1 MLQNY
6 LKIAWRN
13 LRKHKFYSF
22 LNIFGLSLG
31 LASCLLITLYVV
43 DELSYDRS
51 FDHAERIYR
60 VNSDIRFGGADLNL
74 AVAPDPLAFTLKKD
88 YPQIEQVVRIRESG
102 SMLVRRAEVSENL
115 KEDHVVYTDSTFFK
129 VFSLPLLMG
138 DPEKALKD
146 PHTVVIS
153 KHDAAKYFGN
163 ENPIGK
169 PLLVDNKE
177 TYTVTGVMQNVPSR
191 SHMRDVNML
200 LSMSSYEDSR
210 RNDWGSHNY
219 NTYLLLRE
227 GVDPKQFE
235 KNFETVLRKYTDKW
249 LRGFLGASLDE
260 VRKSGNYL
268 HYTLIPLTDIHLL
281 SDRTAEINANGN
293 IQYVYIFAIV
303 AVFLLAIAC
312 VNFMNLAT
320 ARSANRAK
328 EVGVRKALG
337 SERSALVNQFLTES
351 VMLSFFSLA
360 LAIVMAY
367 FSLPFFNNLASKQ
380 IAFPIANV
388 WFWLVVLLTGGIV
401 GVLAGSYPAFFLSAF
416 TPLKVLKNTIN
427 LQGKRSGFLR
437 NALVVFQ
444 FVISVMLIVGT
455 GVIYRQL
462 NYIQTKKLGFNKDQM
477 LIVNDA
483 YALENQI
490 NAFKDQVLQIPNV
503 KRGTVTSFLPTP
515 SNRTDHTFFPAGQM
529 QQDKGINMQ
538 KWAVDLDFVGTLGLE
553 MKTGRAFQQDFPSDS
568 TGIIINESA
577 AKVLG
582 YKDPIGKKIF
592 GFEDAALTQKVT
604 YTIIGVVKNFHF
616 ESLRKNI
623 GALSL
628 VLYKSSGSVVFRLN
642 GGDAV
647 RTVGQVEALWKKMA
661 PGQPFNYRFM
671 DQDFENVYR
680 SEQRVGQIFIT
691 FATIS
696 IIIGCLGLFGLS
708 AYTAERRT
716 KEIGVRKVLGASVS
730 NIVALLSKDFLT
742 LILIAI
748 AIGSP
753 IAWFAM
759 NSWLSDFAYH
769 IDISWWMIASAGLL
783 AIVIALLTVSFQ
795 SIKAALMNPVKSLK
809 SE

>member
-1 MLQNY
+1 MLKNY

-51 FDHAERIYR
+51 FDHADRIYR
-60 VNSDIRFGGADLNL
+60 INADIRFGGADMSL

-88 YPQIEQVVRIRESG
+88 YPQVEQVVRMRENG
-102 SMLVRRAEVSENL
+102 SQLVRQASSNENL
-115 KEDHVVYTDSTFFK
+115 REDHVFFVDSTFFQ
-129 VFSLPLLMG
+129 VFSLPLLQG
-138 DPEKALKD
+138 DRKTALRN

-153 KHDAAKYFGN
+153 ETASRKYFGDA
-163 ENPIGK
+163 NPIGK
-169 PLLVDNKE
+169 ALIIDNGT
-177 TYTVTGVMQNVPSR
+177 TYTVTGVMQDMPAR
-191 SHMRDVNML
+191 SHMRDVNMM
-200 LSMSSYEDSR
+200 LSMSSTDESR
-210 RNDWGSHNY
+210 ANAWGSHNF
-219 NTYLLLRE
+219 NTYILLRQ
-227 GVDPKQFE
+227 GVDAKAFE
-235 KNFETVLRKYTDKW
+235 RNFETVLQKYTSKW
-249 LRGFLGASLDE
+249 IKSFLGASLDE

-268 HYTLIPLTDIHLL
+268 VYTLMPLQDIHLH

-293 IQYVYIFAIV
+293 VQYVYIFALV
-303 AVFLLAIAC
+303 ALFLLAIAC

-337 SERSALVNQFLTES
+337 SERSALVSQFLTES

-360 LAIVMAY
+360 LAILLAY
-367 FSLPFFNNLASKQ
+367 LALPLFNNLASKQ
-380 IAFPIANV
+380 IQFPVTNG
-388 WFWLVVLLTGGIV
+388 WFWTILLLTGVAV

-416 TPLKVLKNTIN
+416 KPLKVLKNTIE
-427 LQGKRSGFLR
+427 LEGRASGFLR
-437 NALVVFQ
+437 NGLVVFQ

-483 YALENQI
+483 YALNNQVK
-490 NAFKDQVLQIPNV
+490 AFKEQVLQFPNV
-503 KRGTVTSFLPTP
+503 ESATITSFLPTP
-515 SNRTDHTFFPAGQM
+515 SARTDHTFFPVGEM
-529 QQDKGINMQ
+529 SQDKGINMQ
-538 KWAVDLDFVGTLGLE
+538 KWAVDYDFVKTMGLQIAS
-553 MKTGRAFQQDFPSDS
+553 GRAFQEDFPSDS
-568 TGIIINESA
+568 TGIVINEAA

-582 YKDPIGKKIF
+582 YPNPIGQKIF
-592 GFEDAALTQKVT
+592 GYEDAGLTKRVD

-628 VLYKSSGSVVFRLN
+628 ILYKSSGSVVFRMK
-642 GGDAV
+642 GGDAPQ
-647 RTVGQVEALWKKMA
+647 TVAQVESLWKKMA

-671 DQDFENVYR
+671 DQDFDNVYR

-691 FATIS
+691 FAVIS

-716 KEIGVRKVLGASVS
+716 KEIGVRKVLGASVA
-730 NIVALLSKDFLT
+730 NIVTLLSTEFIK
-742 LILIAI
+742 LIVVAI
-748 AIGSP
+748 AIGCP
-753 IAWFAM
+753 IAWFGM
-759 NSWLSDFAYH
+759 NHWLSDFAYH
-769 IDISWWMIASAGLL
+769 VDLAWWMFAGAGLL
-783 AIVIALLTVSFQ
+783 AIFIALLTVSFQ
-795 SIKAALMNPVKSLK
+795 SVKAALMNPVKSLK
-809 SE
+809 SD

>member
-1 MLQNY
+1 MLKNY

-51 FDHAERIYR
+51 FANAERIYR
-60 VNSDIRFGGADLNL
+60 VNADIRFGGADMSL

-88 YPQIEQVVRIRESG
+88 YPQIEQVVRLRENG
-102 SMLVRRAEVSENL
+102 SQLVRRADATENL
-115 KEDHVVYTDSTFFK
+115 KEDRVFFADSTFFE
-129 VFSLPLLMG
+129 VFSLPMLQG
-138 DPEKALKD
+138 DRHSALRN
-146 PHTVVIS
+146 PNSVVIS
-153 KHDAAKYFGN
+153 ETDARKYFG
-163 ENPIGK
+163 ETNPMGK
-169 PLLVDNKE
+169 ALMIDNNT
-177 TYTVTGVMQNVPSR
+177 TYTVTGVMQDIPAQ
-191 SHMRDVNML
+191 SHMRDVHML
-200 LSMSSYEDSR
+200 LSMSSTDESR
-210 RNDWGSHNY
+210 MNAWGSHNF
-219 NTYLLLRE
+219 NTYILFRE
-227 GVDPKQFE
+227 GINAQDFE
-235 KNFETVLRKYTDKW
+235 KNFETILQKYTSKW
-249 LRGFLGASLDE
+249 IQSFLGSSLEE

-268 HYTLIPLTDIHLL
+268 VYTLMPLTDIHLQ
-281 SDRTAEINANGN
+281 SDRTAEVNANGN
-293 IQYVYIFAIV
+293 IQYVYIFALV
-303 AVFLLAIAC
+303 AIFLLAIAC

-337 SERSALVNQFLTES
+337 SERSALVSQFLTES
-351 VMLSFFSLA
+351 VLLSFFSLA

-367 FSLPFFNNLASKQ
+367 LALPLFNNLASKQ
-380 IAFPIANV
+380 IVFPVANL
-388 WFWLVVLLTGGIV
+388 WFWLVLLLTAGVV

-416 TPLKVLKNTIN
+416 QPLKVLKNTIH
-427 LQGKRSGFLR
+427 LEGRGSGYLR

-483 YALENQI
+483 YALNNQVK
-490 NAFKDQVLQIPNV
+490 AFKEQVMRLPNV
-503 KRGTVTSFLPTP
+503 ASATVTSFLPTP
-515 SNRTDHTFFPAGQM
+515 SSRTDHTFFPVGQM

-538 KWAVDLDFVGTLGLE
+538 KWAVDYDFV
-553 MKTGRAFQQDFPSDS
+553 KTMELQIASGRAFEEAFPSDS
-568 TGIIINESA
+568 TGIVINEAA

-582 YKDPIGKKIF
+582 YKDPVGKKIF
-592 GFEDAALTQKVT
+592 GYEDAALTKRVD

-628 VLYKSSGSVVFRLN
+628 ILYKSSGSVVFRMK
-642 GGDAV
+642 GGDAPQ
-647 RTVGQVEALWKKMA
+647 TVAQVEALWKQMA

-671 DQDFENVYR
+671 DQDFDNVYR

-691 FATIS
+691 FAAIS
-696 IIIGCLGLFGLS
+696 IMIGCLGLFGLS
-708 AYTAERRT
+708 AFTAERRT
-716 KEIGVRKVLGASVS
+716 KEIGVRKVLGASVV
-730 NIVALLSKDFLT
+730 NIVALLSKEFIK
-742 LILIAI
+742 LIIIAI
-748 AIGSP
+748 LIGSP
-753 IAWFAM
+753 IAWFGM
-759 NSWLSDFAYH
+759 NHWLSDFAYH
-769 IDISWWMIASAGLL
+769 VDLAWWMFAAAGLL
-783 AIVIALLTVSFQ
+783 AVVIALLTVSFQ
-795 SIKAALMNPVKSLK
+795 SVKAALMNPVRSLK

>member
-51 FDHAERIYR
+51 FTNADRIYR
-60 VNSDIRFGGADLNL
+60 VNADIRFGGADMSL
-74 AVAPDPLAFTLKKD
+74 AVAPDPLAFTMKKD
-88 YPQIEQVVRIRESG
+88 YPQIEQVVRMRENG
-102 SMLVRRAEVSENL
+102 SQLVRRADAIENL
-115 KEDHVVYTDSTFFK
+115 KEDHVFYVDSTFFK
-129 VFSLPLLMG
+129 VFSVPLLQG
-138 DPEKALKD
+138 DASSALRN
-146 PHTVVIS
+146 PFTVVIS
-153 KHDAAKYFGN
+153 ATDAKKYFGN
-163 ENPIGK
+163 ANPMGK
-169 PLLVDNKE
+169 PLTLDNSV
-177 TYTVTGVMQNVPSR
+177 TYTVTGVMQDIPEQ
-191 SHMRDVNML
+191 SHMRNVNML
-200 LSMSSYEDSR
+200 LSMSSTEESR
-210 RNDWGSHNY
+210 RNTWGSHNF
-219 NTYLLLRE
+219 NTYLLFRE
-227 GVDPKQFE
+227 GTDAKQFE
-235 KNFETVLRKYTDKW
+235 KNFETVLQKYVSEWIK
-249 LRGFLGASLDE
+249 GFMGSSLDE

-268 HYTLIPLTDIHLL
+268 VYTLMPLKDIHLH

-293 IQYVYIFAIV
+293 IQYVYIFAVV

-337 SERSALVNQFLTES
+337 SERSSLVGQFLTES

-360 LAIVMAY
+360 LAILIAY
-367 FSLPFFNNLASKQ
+367 LSLPLFNNLASKQ
-380 IAFPIANV
+380 IAFPVANV
-388 WFWLVVLLTGGIV
+388 WFWLLLLSTGGIV
-401 GVLAGSYPAFFLSAF
+401 GVLAGSYPAFFLSSF
-416 TPLKVLKNTIN
+416 KPLKVLKNSIE
-427 LQGKRSGFLR
+427 LQGKGGYLR

-462 NYIQTKKLGFNKDQM
+462 NYIQTKKLGFDKDQM

-483 YALENQI
+483 YALDKQVK
-490 NAFKDQVLQIPNV
+490 AFKEEVLNLPNV
-503 KRGTVTSFLPTP
+503 ENGTVTSFLPTP
-515 SNRTDHTFFPAGQM
+515 SSRTDHTFFPVGQM

-538 KWAVDLDFVGTLGLE
+538 KWAVDFDFVKTMGLE
-553 MKTGRAFQQDFPSDS
+553 MASGRAFQDSFPSDS
-568 TGIIINESA
+568 TGIVINEAA

-582 YKDPIGKKIF
+582 YADPVGKKIF
-592 GFEDAALTQKVT
+592 GYEDAEFKKRVD

-628 VLYKSSGSVVFRLN
+628 ILYKSSGSVVFRMK
-642 GGDAV
+642 GGDIA
-647 RTVGQVEALWKKMA
+647 RTVDQVEGLWKKMA

-671 DQDFENVYR
+671 DQDFDNVYR
-680 SEQRVGQIFIT
+680 SEQRIGQIFIT
-691 FATIS
+691 FAAIS

-708 AYTAERRT
+708 AFTAERRT
-716 KEIGVRKVLGASVS
+716 KEIGVRKVLGASVT
-730 NIVALLSKDFLT
+730 NIVALLSKEFLK
-742 LILIAI
+742 LIVIAI
-748 AIGSP
+748 VIGSP
-753 IAWFAM
+753 IAWFGM
-759 NSWLSDFAYH
+759 NYWLSDFAYH
-769 IDISWWMIASAGLL
+769 VDLAWWMFVAAGML

-795 SIKAALMNPVKSLK
+795 SVKAALMNPVKSLK

>member
-1 MLQNY
+1 MLKNY

-51 FDHAERIYR
+51 FANADRIFR
-60 VNSDIRFGGADLNL
+60 VNADIRFGGADMSL

-88 YPQIEQVVRIRESG
+88 YPQVEEVVRLRENG
-102 SMLVRRAEVSENL
+102 SQLVRRPDATENL
-115 KEDHVVYTDSTFFK
+115 KEERVLYADSTFFK
-129 VFSLPLLMG
+129 VFSVPMLEG
-138 DPEKALKD
+138 DPYTALRN
-146 PHTVVIS
+146 PQSVVIS
-153 KHDAAKYFGN
+153 ETDARKYFGDASAM
-163 ENPIGK
+163 GK
-169 PLLVDNKE
+169 PLLVDNSS
-177 TYTVTGVMQNVPSR
+177 TYTVTGVMADIPAR
-191 SHMRDVNML
+191 SHLRDVNML

-210 RNDWGSHNY
+210 RNDWGSHNF
-219 NTYLLLRE
+219 NTYILFRE
-227 GVDPKQFE
+227 GVNARQFE
-235 KNFETVLRKYTDKW
+235 QNFETVLQKYTAKW
-249 LRGFLGASLDE
+249 LKGFLGATLEE

-268 HYTLIPLTDIHLL
+268 NYTLIPLTDVHLH
-281 SDRTAEINANGN
+281 SDRTAEVNANGN
-293 IQYVYIFAIV
+293 IQYVYIFAVV

-337 SERSALVNQFLTES
+337 SERSALVGQFLTES

-360 LAIVMAY
+360 LAIFMAY
-367 FSLPFFNNLASKQ
+367 LALPLFNNLASKL
-380 IAFPIANV
+380 IEFPVANG
-388 WFWLVVLLTGGIV
+388 WFWLAVLLTGGMV
-401 GVLAGSYPAFFLSAF
+401 GLMAGSYPAFFLSAF
-416 TPLKVLKNTIN
+416 TPLKVLKNTIE
-427 LQGKRSGFLR
+427 LEGRGSGYLR

-462 NYIQTKKLGFNKDQM
+462 NYIQTKKLGFDKDQM

-483 YALENQI
+483 YALDKQV
-490 NAFKDQVLQIPNV
+490 NAFKEQVLQIPNV
-503 KRGTVTSFLPTP
+503 ASGTVSSFLPTP
-515 SNRTDHTFFPAGQM
+515 SSRTDHTFFPEGQM

-538 KWAVDLDFVGTLGLE
+538 KWAVDNDFVKTLGLE
-553 MKTGRAFQQDFPSDS
+553 IKAGRAFQEEFPSDS
-568 TGIIINESA
+568 TGIVINESA

-582 YKDPIGKKIF
+582 YKEPIGKKIF
-592 GFEDAALTQKVT
+592 GYEDAALTKKVT

-628 VLYKSSGSVVFRLN
+628 ILYKSSGSVVFRMN
-642 GGDAV
+642 GGDV
-647 RTVGQVEALWKKMA
+647 PRTVAQVEALWKKMA

-671 DQDFENVYR
+671 DQDFDNVYR

-708 AYTAERRT
+708 AFTAERRT
-716 KEIGVRKVLGASVS
+716 KEIGVRKVLGASVA
-730 NIVALLSKDFLT
+730 NIVALLSKEFIK

-748 AIGSP
+748 VIGSP
-753 IAWFAM
+753 IAWFGM
-759 NSWLSDFAYH
+759 NHWLSDFAYH
-769 IDISWWMIASAGLL
+769 VDLAWWMFAAAGLL
-783 AIVIALLTVSFQ
+783 AILIALVTVSFQ

>member
-1 MLQNY
+1 MLENY

-13 LRKHKFYSF
+13 LRKHKFYTF

-43 DELSYDRS
+43 DELSFDRS

-60 VNSDIRFGGADLNL
+60 VNADIRFGGADMSL

-88 YPQIEQVVRIRESG
+88 YPQIEQVVRLRETG
-102 SMLVRRAEVSENL
+102 SQLVRRAEVRENL
-115 KEDHVVYTDSTFFK
+115 KEDHVAYADSTFFK
-129 VFSLPLLMG
+129 VFSLPLVMG
-138 DPEKALKD
+138 DPDKALKE

-153 KHDAAKYFGN
+153 ERDAVKYFGS

-169 PLLVDNKE
+169 SLLIDSKE
-177 TYTVTGVMQNVPSR
+177 TYTVTGVMQDIPAR

-200 LSMSSYEDSR
+200 MSMSSYDDSR
-210 RNDWGSHNY
+210 SNNWGSHNY
-219 NTYLLLRE
+219 STYLLFRE
-227 GVDPKQFE
+227 DVDPKQFE
-235 KNFETVLRKYTDKW
+235 KNFETVLQKYTDKW
-249 LRGFLGASLDE
+249 IRGFLGASLDE

-268 HYTLIPLTDIHLL
+268 RYSLIPLTDIHLF
-281 SDRTAEINANGN
+281 SNRTAEINVNGN
-293 IQYVYIFAIV
+293 IQYVYIFGIV
-303 AVFLLAIAC
+303 AIFLLAIAC

-320 ARSANRAK
+320 ARSSNRAK

-337 SERSALVNQFLTES
+337 SERSALVSQFLTES

-360 LAIVMAY
+360 LAISMAY
-367 FSLPFFNNLASKQ
+367 LALPLFNNLASKQ
-380 IAFPIANV
+380 IEFPIANV
-388 WFWLVVLLTGGIV
+388 WFWLIVLITGGIV

-416 TPLKVLKNTIN
+416 TPLKVLKNTIE
-427 LQGKRSGFLR
+427 LQGKGSGYLR

-483 YALENQI
+483 YALDNQVK
-490 NAFKDQVLQIPNV
+490 AFKEQVLQIPNV
-503 KRGTVTSFLPTP
+503 ESGTVSSFLPTP
-515 SNRTDHTFFPAGQM
+515 SSRTNDTFFPVGQM

-538 KWAVDLDFVGTLGLE
+538 KWAVDVDFVKTLGLE
-553 MKTGRAFQQDFPSDS
+553 LKTGRAFQEEFLSDS

-582 YKDPIGKKIF
+582 YADPIGKKIF
-592 GFEDAALTQKVT
+592 GYEDAALTQKVT

-647 RTVGQVEALWKKMA
+647 RTVAQVEALWKKMA

-671 DQDFENVYR
+671 DQDFDNVYR

-691 FATIS
+691 FAAIS

-730 NIVALLSKDFLT
+730 NIVALLSKEFLR

-748 AIGSP
+748 VIGSP